1 MKEYVEQLQRRFR
14 GPGRIAVGT
23 AVVLACL
30 LLLVAASTPNLVFF
44 DNPVLDFT
52 ARKMGHLLV
61 YSAIAFGAG
70 ITLSGRLQ
78 QSHTAW
84 LILGGAVALA
94 LLDERIQRHVVGRL
108 SSPFDVALD
117 ILGAVL
123 GIVVWVR
130 FERRRAARS

>member
-1 MKEYVEQLQRRFR
+1 MEQLPRRFG
-14 GPGRIAVGT
+14 GPGRVAIGVAVALG
-23 AVVLACL
+23 CL
-30 LLLVAASTPNLVFF
+30 LLLLAASTPNLIFSDDPLV
-44 DNPVLDFT
+44 DFM
-52 ARKMGHLLV
+52 ARKLGHLVV

-70 ITLSGRLQ
+70 ITIGGRLR
-78 QSHTAW
+78 QSHTSW

-94 LLDERIQRHVVGRL
+94 LLDERIQRSVAGRL

-123 GIVVWVR
+123 GIVVWMR

>member
-1 MKEYVEQLQRRFR
+1 MEQLPPRFR
-14 GPGRIAVGT
+14 GPGRAAVGV
-23 AVVLACL
+23 AVALACL
-30 LLLVAASTPNLVFF
+30 LLLLAASTPNLIFS
-44 DNPVLDFT
+44 DDPLLDFT
-52 ARKMGHLLV
+52 ARKLGHLVV

-70 ITLSGRLQ
+70 IAISGRLR

-94 LLDERIQRHVVGRL
+94 LLDERIQRHVAGRL

-123 GIVVWVR
+123 GIVAWIR
-130 FERRRAARS
+130 FGRRRTA